1 MFSILLKGYTITF
14 SLIVAI
20 GIQNIFVLKQALK
33 QKFIM
38 PIVIICISIDIF
50 LISIGVFGFGYI
62 IKDNPFTL
70 KIISFLGIVFLVS
83 YSFISFYWAIKG
95 KVFDDDKKEE
105 NKSLKQ
111 IIIFLLLI
119 TLLNPH
125 VYLDTVLLIGSVG
138 AIYETTQEKLL
149 YILGALLASSS
160 WFILLGYGS
169 KYLIPLFKKKVVW
182 RIIDLLIALIMLSI
196 AYSLVPYLYK

>member
-33 QKFIM
+33 QKYIL
-38 PIVIICISIDIF
+38 PIVIICILIDIS

-62 IKDNPFTL
+62 IKNNPIAL
-70 KIISFLGIVFLVS
+70 QIISLVGIIFLVS
-83 YSFISFYWAIKG
+83 YSCISFYWAIKG
-95 KVFDDDKKEE
+95 KVLNDEDQEE

-138 AIYETTQEKLL
+138 AIYVTIYEKLF
-149 YILGALLASSS
+149 YILGAFLASSS

-169 KYLIPLFKKKVVW
+169 KYLIPLFKNKLTW
-182 RIIDLLIALIMLSI
+182 RILDLLISIIMLSI